1 MAYLSLN
8 EIKNRA
14 AKFSN
19 DWENITKENAE
30 SQTFLNEFLNIFGVN
45 RRQVASFEQK
55 AKRIQGGAGRID
67 MFWPTMLLVEMKSR
81 GKDMSEATNQ
91 AFDYLDSIKPHELPK
106 YVMICDFHHFI
117 LHNLDT
123 KEIIQ
128 FTLPDLVN
136 QIENLKYLGG
146 YEDKTYREQDPINQ
160 KAAEQMGR
168 LHDLL
173 AADGYS
179 GHQLEVYLV
188 RLMFCMFAEDSG
200 IFEKQQFENFIRERT
215 SEDGTDL
222 AGKLQTLFQTLN
234 KPMAERMRSL
244 DDSLKDFPYV
254 NGGLFKEALETAA
267 FDSKMRQTLL
277 HAAAMD
283 WSGIS
288 PAIFGSMFQSI
299 MNKGERRNLGAH
311 YTSEKN
317 ILKLIEPLFL
327 DDLRLELSKID
338 SLKNQSERKRR
349 LMEFHDKLANIKIF
363 DPACGC
369 GNFLIIAYRELR
381 QLELNVLKALY
392 GDQADQ
398 RLLLVEDLDSKIKVN
413 IHQMHGIE
421 IEEFPAEIAKAALYL
436 VDHQMNRKVSAA
448 FGVFY
453 VHLPLPTAA
462 NIVHGN
468 ALRCNWQDILPS
480 AECTYIIGN
489 PPFIGRP
496 FQSYE
501 QKQDKERVL
510 KVGIPN
516 YGNLDYV
523 ACWHVKAAEY
533 ICGSNVEVAL
543 VSTNSICQ
551 GEQVELLWPFLMGQK
566 HIKINFAHQS
576 FKWSNEATGNA
587 QVMCIIIG
595 FALWE
600 RSEKT
605 IYSYADVRGEPT
617 TRLVKNINP
626 YLIDAPDI
634 WVKKQSKPLC
644 DIPKMSL
651 GNQPTDNGNFLFT
664 EEEKDEFLKQEPN
677 AKKYIKKFLGAREF
691 INNIPRYCLWLTDI
705 SPSELRSM
713 PHVMKRIEAVKE
725 FRLSSKKVATR
736 VSAQTSW
743 LFQDIRDINN
753 QPYLFIPLTSS
764 ERREYLPI
772 GYINANVITS
782 NLAYMLPNA
791 TLYEFG
797 IMTSNM
803 HMAWMRITA
812 GRLKTDYR
820 YSNTF
825 VYNTFPWP
833 NPTKAQKDKIM
844 ACAQAVL
851 DARAEYPDE
860 TYADLYDATLMPPN
874 LRKAHKNLDKAV
886 EDAYRKAPFA
896 DDNARIVYLFNEY
909 AKLTADMLTQKP
921 KRRKKTK

>member
-14 AKFSN
+14 AKFSAS
-19 DWENITKENAE
+19 WAETVKENAE

-81 GKDMSEATNQ
+81 GQDMEKATHQ
-91 AFDYLDSIKPHELPK
+91 AFDYLESIAPHELPK
-106 YVMICDFHHFI
+106 YVMICDFYHFH

-123 KEIIQ
+123 REIVT
-128 FTLPDLVN
+128 FSLPDLVEH
-136 QIENLKYLGG
+136 IEYLKYLGG
-146 YEDKTYREQDPINQ
+146 YEDKTYREEDPINQ

-215 SEDGTDL
+215 SEDGSDL
-222 AGKLQTLFQTLN
+222 AGRLQTLFQTLN
-234 KPMAERMRSL
+234 KPTGERLKSL
-244 DDSLKDFPYV
+244 DESLANFPYV
-254 NGGLFKEALETAA
+254 NGGLFKESLETAA

-277 HAAAMD
+277 DAAAMD

-299 MNKGERRNLGAH
+299 MNKVERRNLGAH

-327 DDLRLELSKID
+327 DGLRKDFLRIQ
-338 SLKNQSERKRR
+338 SLKTPSERRR
-349 LMEFHDKLANIKIF
+349 QLNDLHERLANIKIF

-381 QLELNVLKALY
+381 QLELEILQELY
-392 GDQADQ
+392 GEQSEQ
-398 RLLLVEDLDSKIKVN
+398 RLLLVEQVADKIKVN
-413 IHQMHGIE
+413 IHQMYGIE

-448 FGVFY
+448 FGVYY

-468 ALRCNWQDILPS
+468 ALTIDWQNILPPQ
-480 AECTYIIGN
+480 ECTYIIGN
-489 PPFIGRP
+489 PPFIGDTY
-496 FQSYE
+496 QSPE
-501 QKQDKERVL
+501 QKQDKDRIL
-510 KVGIPN
+510 KPYIKN
-516 YGNLDYV
+516 YKGLDYV
-523 ACWHVKAAEY
+523 TCWHVKAAQY
-533 ICGSNVEVAL
+533 IKNTPIEVAL

-551 GEQVELLWPFLMGQK
+551 GEQVDALWGYLIGRAGV
-566 HIKINFAHQS
+566 KINFAHQS

-587 QVMCIIIG
+587 QVTCIIIG
-595 FALWE
+595 FALFE
-600 RSEKT
+600 RSEKYIFT
-605 IYSYADVRGEPT
+605 YADVRGEPT
-617 TRLVKNINP
+617 TQQAKNINP

-634 WVKKQSKPLC
+634 WVTKQSKTLC
-644 DIPKMSL
+644 DVSVMIR
-651 GNQPTDNGNFLFT
+651 GNMPTDGGNLLFT
-664 EEEKDEFLKQEPN
+664 QEQKDEFIKQEPKA
-677 AKKYIKKFLGAREF
+677 AKFIKKFMGAREF
-691 INNIPRYCLWLTDI
+691 INNIPRYCLWLVDVP
-705 SPSELRSM
+705 PSELRSM
-713 PHVMKRIEAVKE
+713 PLVMKRIEAVKE
-725 FRLSSKKVATR
+725 MRLASVKKNTR
-736 VSAQTSW
+736 ENLSQTPT
-743 LFQDIRDINN
+743 LFEFISHNN
-753 QPYLFIPLTSS
+753 QPYLLVPRVSS
-764 ERREYLPI
+764 ERREYMPI
-772 GYINANVITS
+772 GYMGADIICGDRNFMIPHAS
-782 NLAYMLPNA
+782 
-791 TLYEFG
+791 LYEFA

-803 HMAWMRITA
+803 HMAWMRITSS
-812 GRLKTDYR
+812 RLETRYQ
-820 YSNTF
+820 YSNTLT
-825 VYNTFPWP
+825 YNTFPWP
-833 NPTKAQKDKIM
+833 NPTKEQKAKII
-844 ACAQAVL
+844 AYAQAVL
-851 DARAEYPDE
+851 DARAEYPSE
-860 TYADLYDATLMPPN
+860 SYADLYDATLMPAN

-896 DDNARIVYLFNEY
+896 DDNARIQFLFNEY